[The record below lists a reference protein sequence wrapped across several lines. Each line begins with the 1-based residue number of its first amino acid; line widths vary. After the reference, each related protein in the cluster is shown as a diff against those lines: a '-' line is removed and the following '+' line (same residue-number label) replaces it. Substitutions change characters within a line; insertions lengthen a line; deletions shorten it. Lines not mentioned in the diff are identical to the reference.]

1 MSFSR
6 KELVENYVTKVGNG
20 SMDYSQIA
28 TELKAKGISHEEI
41 TVLLRRIDRDLIRKA
56 EMETR
61 RQSGKNM
68 IWIGLGITLIGIVYT
83 LYSYLRVY
91 DTGGSYLLFYGPI
104 LAGIGIAVLGKM
116 RMG

>member
-6 KELVENYVTKVGNG
+6 KELVANYVAKVGCG

-28 TELKAKGISHEEI
+28 AELKAKGIDQEEI
-41 TVLLRRIDRDLIRKA
+41 TVLLRRIDRDLLRMAK
-56 EMETR
+56 MEKR

-68 IWIGLGITLIGIVYT
+68 ILVGLGIALIGVGYT
-83 LYSYLRVY
+83 LLSYMRVY
-91 DTGGSYLLFYGPI
+91 ETGGSYLLFYGPI
-104 LAGIGIAVLGKM
+104 LSGIGIAVLGRM